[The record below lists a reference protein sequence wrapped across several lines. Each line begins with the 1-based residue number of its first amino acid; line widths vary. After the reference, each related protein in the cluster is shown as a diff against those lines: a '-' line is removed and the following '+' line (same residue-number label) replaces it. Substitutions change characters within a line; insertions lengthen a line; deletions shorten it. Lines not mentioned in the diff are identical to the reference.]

1 MKTRIISGAV
11 LVVVFAAVLAASI
24 KYSAVMYV
32 AAAVLAAIAVYE
44 ALYATGI
51 VKNKVITA
59 VGTVFAMLFVLKP
72 LIKELLIDNCE
83 CSANITNSALI
94 ITLFALVQFAL
105 YLKFHK
111 DIKLEGMLGMILL
124 PLIIAYA
131 FSAFAALV
139 ALGSALFYVV
149 LVFCW
154 SAIADTGAYFVGVA
168 IGKHKMASVISPK
181 KSWEGLI
188 GGILSSLLVTF
199 GVCMLYQN
207 CFDVKVN
214 ISVVLIATPIFVL
227 IGVMGD
233 LTASLIKRKCEIK
246 DFGKLIPGHGGVL
259 DRFDSILM
267 ISAAFATLIEQISL
281 LPGSNTF
288 TL

>member
-11 LVVVFAAVLAASI
+11 LVAVLVGLLFASTKWAPI
-24 KYSAVMYV
+24 MYI
-32 AAAVLAAIAVYE
+32 ACAVLSAIGVYE

-51 VKNKVITA
+51 VKNKIITA
-59 VGTVFAMLFVLKP
+59 VGSVFSAIFILRP
-72 LIKELLIDNCE
+72 LIADIFTTSTTMVIDIMDGTVVIPIFCLI
-83 CSANITNSALI
+83 
-94 ITLFALVQFAL
+94 QFAL
-105 YLKFHK
+105 YLKFHR
-111 DIKLEGMLGMILL
+111 DIKLEGMLGMIVL
-124 PLIIAYA
+124 PIIIAYA
-131 FSAFAALV
+131 FLSFALLV
-139 ALGSALFYVV
+139 SFQSYLFYVV

-154 SAIADTGAYFVGVA
+154 SAVADTGAYFVGVA
-168 IGKHKMASVISPK
+168 IGKHKMAPVISPK

-188 GGILSSLLVTF
+188 GGIVSSLLVTF
-199 GVCMLYQN
+199 GVCMLYYH

-214 ISVVLIATPIFVL
+214 LLEILLITPIFVL

-267 ISAAFATLIEQISL
+267 ISAALNIL
-281 LPGSNTF
+281 L
-288 TL
+288 